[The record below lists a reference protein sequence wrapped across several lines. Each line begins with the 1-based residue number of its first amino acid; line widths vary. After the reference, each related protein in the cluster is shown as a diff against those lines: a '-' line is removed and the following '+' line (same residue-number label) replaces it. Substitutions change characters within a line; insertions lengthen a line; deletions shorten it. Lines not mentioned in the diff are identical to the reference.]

1 MGVMIIPFVSSLSD
15 DVINAVPQPLRDG
28 ALAVGA
34 TQSETIKQVVLPAAL
49 PGIIAAILL
58 AVSRAIGETM
68 IVVMAAG
75 GRALI
80 TLDPSSDITTVTY
93 QIVSLLTGDT
103 AFDSART
110 VSAFALGFVLFG
122 VTLLF
127 NIIALRV
134 VQRYREAYD

>member
-1 MGVMIIPFVSSLSD
+1 
-15 DVINAVPQPLRDG
+15 
-28 ALAVGA
+28 
-34 TQSETIKQVVLPAAL
+34 
-49 PGIIAAILL
+49 
-58 AVSRAIGETM
+58 M

-80 TLDPSSDITTVTY
+80 TVDPSSDITTVTY

-110 VSAFALGFVLFG
+110 ISAFALGFVLFG

-127 NIIALRV
+127 NVIALRV
-134 VQRYREAYD
+134 VDRYREAYE